1 MTEPFDNEFFKGLC
15 RASSALQIKAAIQN
29 RIAAEKERL
38 LVADTLDDVK
48 LAQGAALVLKELF
61 ESLER
66 DEPAPV
72 PVSGI
77 SGV

>member
-15 RASSALQIKAAIQN
+15 RASGASQIKAAVRK
-29 RIAAEKERL
+29 RIDAEKERL
-38 LVADTLDDVK
+38 LAAGTLDDVK
-48 LAQGAALVLKELF
+48 LAQGAALVLKELY
-61 ESLER
+61 EALER